1 MVVIR
6 LFLLSLVILI
16 SPTFSSATPINVNTD
31 FSAGL
36 TGWSAS
42 GDVAVTS
49 GIAVIS
55 DPNGGGTLLQSTN
68 TGPGSFTL
76 TFDLLNALA
85 PKGNPGFSQG
95 VFADIAAG
103 TLYFSNSALNLVNL
117 AGNSN
122 TALFDANSV
131 GVVSLLQVTSLGAG
145 WFQYSLAFTTA
156 FNYVTPVL
164 DLFAQDFVTN
174 SALQI
179 DNVKIEAAA
188 VPEPATLLLLA
199 GSLPIIRRRLS

>member
-6 LFLLSLVILI
+6 LFLLSLVILV
-16 SPTFSSATPINVNTD
+16 SPTSSFAAPINVNSD

-42 GDVAVTS
+42 GDVAVNS
-49 GIAVIS
+49 GVSVIS

-76 TFDLLNALA
+76 TFDLFNALS

-103 TLYFSNSALNLVNL
+103 TLYFSNSALNLGNL
-117 AGNSN
+117 AGNS
-122 TALFDANSV
+122 TTTLFDANSA
-131 GVVSLLQVTSLGAG
+131 GVVSLLQVTGLGGG

-156 FNYVTPVL
+156 FNYVTPVF
-164 DLFAQDFVTN
+164 DLFDQDFVTN
-174 SALQI
+174 STLNI
-179 DNVKIEAAA
+179 DNVKIEAAPI
-188 VPEPATLLLLA
+188 PEPATLLLLA
-199 GSLPIIRRRLS
+199 GALPIIRRRLS